1 MYFIFLIFKLIFTGV
16 QLLFNVVLISAV
28 QQSESAIHIHISP
41 LFWISSPF
49 RSAQSTEQSSLCCTV
64 GSQFSISYIAVYS
77 VYVNPDLPVH
87 PTCLLYVFYHS

>member
-1 MYFIFLIFKLIFTGV
+1 MNLLLNITELYSEMVKKVNVIYIFFLFLKLIFTGV

-49 RSAQSTEQSSLCCTV
+49 RSAQSTE
-64 GSQFSISYIAVYS
+64 
-77 VYVNPDLPVH
+77 
-87 PTCLLYVFYHS
+87 